1 MEVLRHNP
9 KTGRIEYVQKG
20 EPGESIVGP
29 QGPQGPPGES
39 IIGPQGPAG
48 KNGKDGKSIQGPK
61 GDRGEKGE
69 SGESIVGPAGKDG
82 VDGKSIVGPAG
93 KNGDPGN
100 MIYLLQAKPENSFGQ
115 DQDWSISQLGEMFH
129 KENGKWIYF
138 RSIGGG
144 GGRSKIRKIQ
154 EIGNV
159 KLTNLLPNDALVWN
173 GVYWENAQMS
183 GAQTVYTKRVD
194 YVSASLTYIG
204 EATPG
209 TAEGSALWRIKK
221 IVTTGDDIDITFA
234 DGDSSFDNIWT
245 NRASLTYS

>member
-29 QGPQGPPGES
+29 QGPPGES
-39 IIGPQGPAG
+39 IVGPQGPPG

-69 SGESIVGPAGKDG
+69 PGESIVGPQGPAGESIVGPAGAD
-82 VDGKSIVGPAG
+82 G

-115 DQDWSISQLGEMFH
+115 DQDWAFSQLGEMFH

-138 RSIGGG
+138 RSISGGGG
-144 GGRSKIRKIQ
+144 GGRKIRKIQ

-159 KLTNLLPNDALVWN
+159 KLSNLQVNDVLMWN
-173 GVYWENAQMS
+173 GSYWGNEQVIQG
-183 GAQTVYTKRVD
+183 GAVNYKQHVD
-194 YVSASLTYIG
+194 VVSDSITYLG
-204 EATPG
+204 YAEPG
-209 TAEGSALWRIKK
+209 TNNHEPLWQIRRIT
-221 IVTTGDDIDITFA
+221 TTGEDLLIEYA
-234 DGDSSFDNIWT
+234 DGNANFDNVWDD
-245 NRASLTYS
+245 RAILTYS